1 MLLLLLKD
9 MVLIEWYMETSN
21 GEEKKQKHNL
31 SLLTLSVVRQ
41 TNIFKTRI
49 FFMLL
54 LASKNRISEKYL
66 MISEAYKKIFH

>member
-49 FFMLL
+49 FFYVVIGVKE
-54 LASKNRISEKYL
+54 SDIRKV
-66 MISEAYKKIFH
+66 FDD